1 MIVADVSSTM
11 SSRVQ
16 DGGASSSCV
25 AGRRVRGPGP
35 TPQTSGQKG
44 SCCIFS
50 FVIQHIL
57 PSNDDGELVSIHRQ
71 EFQPAVILNV
81 TSQAG
86 LWDSHI
92 HIGLIA
98 SLLMTM

>member
-1 MIVADVSSTM
+1 MCHRPCLPGFKTEGLPPAVW
-11 SSRVQ
+11 R
-16 DGGASSSCV
+16 GGESEALDRLRKHLDKKV
-25 AGRRVRGPGP
+25 DAAFFP
-35 TPQTSGQKG
+35 
-44 SCCIFS
+44 

-98 SLLMTM
+98 LLLMTM